1 MGATQAS
8 GTSHARQL
16 AAATLAAL
24 LALAPGFTAAQV
36 PTPFGFAQGWQGQQN
51 PPADTGVRIRREVD
65 LVLVEATVKD
75 KSGRVLGDL
84 KQEDFR
90 LSDNGQ
96 PQEIAHFSR
105 DQLPLAVVMVVDLST
120 SIQPFL
126 RPLRYA
132 SMTALKALKPEDQ
145 VALITFSD
153 DAELV
158 VELTKDKGEV
168 ANPFE
173 TFHAAG
179 STNINDAI
187 YGAADYLQKE
197 APAARRIIVLVS
209 DNVPT
214 NPGRVDQRGVIDAAL
229 RADAAVYSLKIP
241 GRNPRGLNLATCKA
255 FSGMVNVKKL
265 TEDTGGEIFDI
276 EKEGSLFIAFQAL
289 IERVKTR
296 YTIGFYRPDTSQGSG
311 FRRLDVALASSHGT
325 KGSDYSVLSKTGYFP
340 PPPTRS
346 TR

>member
-1 MGATQAS
+1 VPAMGVTISLRAS
-8 GTSHARQL
+8 HVRQL
-16 AAATLAAL
+16 TAAALAAL
-24 LALAPGFTAAQV
+24 LVFAPDFAFAQIPV
-36 PTPFGFAQGWQGQQN
+36 PFGFAQDKQN
-51 PPADTGVRIRREVD
+51 PPADTGTRIRREVD

-75 KSGRVLGDL
+75 KSGRVMGDL

-96 PQEIAHFSR
+96 LQEIAHFSR
-105 DQLPLAVVMVVDLST
+105 DQLPLAVVLVVDLSG

-132 SMTALKALKPEDQ
+132 SMSALKALKPEDR

-153 DAELV
+153 EAELV
-158 VELTKDKGEV
+158 VDLTKDKGAV
-168 ANPFE
+168 ADPFE
-173 TFHAAG
+173 TLHAEG

-214 NPGRVDQRGVIDAAL
+214 NPGRVNQKEVIDTAL

-241 GRNPRGLNLATCKA
+241 GRNPGGLAA
-255 FSGMVNVKKL
+255 RAQRSGRGMVNVKKL
-265 TEDTGGEIFDI
+265 TEETGGEIFDI
-276 EKEGSLFIAFQAL
+276 EKEGSLFLAFQAL

-296 YTIGFYRPDTSQGSG
+296 YTLGFYRPDAPQASG
-311 FRRLDVALASSHGT
+311 FHRLDLALGT
-325 KGSDYSVLSKTGYFP
+325 SYGRKGRDYTILSKTGYYP
-340 PPPTRS
+340 PPASRS
-346 TR
+346 SK

>member
-1 MGATQAS
+1 MPAMGARQSFRA
-8 GTSHARQL
+8 SHARQL
-16 AAATLAAL
+16 SAATLVAL
-24 LALAPGFTAAQV
+24 LAFAPGFAAAQV
-36 PTPFGFAQGWQGQQN
+36 PTQN
-51 PPADTGVRIRREVD
+51 PPGDIGTRIRREVD

-75 KSGRVLGDL
+75 KSGKVLGDL

-158 VELTKDKGEV
+158 VELTKNKGEV
-168 ANPFE
+168 ADPFE
-173 TFHAAG
+173 TLRAEG
-179 STNINDAI
+179 STNINDAV

-197 APAARRIIVLVS
+197 APAARRIIILVS
-209 DNVPT
+209 DDVAT
-214 NPGRVDQRGVIDAAL
+214 NPGHVDHKGVVEAAL
-229 RADAAVYSLKIP
+229 RADAAVYNLKIP
-241 GRNPRGLNLATCKA
+241 GRNPRGLNIARGRA

-265 TEDTGGEIFDI
+265 IEDTGGEIFDI
-276 EKEGSLFIAFQAL
+276 EKEGSLFLAFQAL

-296 YTIGFYRPDTSQGSG
+296 YTLGFYRPDNQPGTG
-311 FRRLDVALASSHGT
+311 FHRLDVVLASGHGA
-325 KGSDYSVLSKTGYFP
+325 KGRDYSVLSKTGYYP
-340 PPPTRS
+340 PPPSRS
-346 TR
+346 SR